1 MRGVWGARIL
11 LLMLLLAACSRRQDA
26 TETLVRIRTSTGAV
40 AVHAL
45 IADSDAERQRGLA
58 GRRRLRPDTAM
69 AFLFG
74 HPVRSGFWMKDT
86 LIPLSVAFWGP
97 RRRIVAIMDMSLCHS
112 GGCPSYKPGVSYIG
126 ALEANRGFFLE
137 HGVEVGDRVEIARG

>member
-1 MRGVWGARIL
+1 MWGTRIL
-11 LLMLLLAACSRRQDA
+11 LLVLLLVACSRRPDA
-26 TETLVRIRTSTGAV
+26 METLVRIRTSAGAV

-58 GRRRLRPDTAM
+58 GRRRLRSDTGM

-112 GGCPSYKPGVSYIG
+112 GTCPSYRPGVPYIG
-126 ALEANRGFFLE
+126 ALEANRGFFQE
-137 HGVEVGDRVEIARG
+137 HGVEAGDRVEIARG